1 MLSYDHVNQYRQWY
15 LDYKKKVKMSTT
27 YPLPYH
33 PPTHLPIGEVVYLI
47 SGKLDR
53 NKTLSTY
60 EIYSKIMSPSD
71 ILEMFIID
79 SHVEAVAKRKSSGE
93 LIKISTHMLGY
104 IISDLHYSTAQAVM
118 QSTPMRG
125 YNIRW
130 EQAKN
135 HNSFHHIFED
145 EESIVSLRD
154 LIILDGEQLYN
165 EVKGYGQSK

>member
-1 MLSYDHVNQYRQWY
+1 
-15 LDYKKKVKMSTT
+15 MSTT
-27 YPLPYH
+27 HPLPQY
-33 PPTHLPIGEVVYLI
+33 PPSTHLPVGEVVYLI

-60 EIYSKIMSPSD
+60 EIYSRIMSPSD

-104 IISDLHYSTAQAVM
+104 IISELHYSTAQAVM
-118 QSTPMRG
+118 QSSPMRG

-130 EQAKN
+130 EQCNNAS
-135 HNSFHHIFED
+135 SFHHIFED
-145 EESIVSLRD
+145 EDSVVSLRD
-154 LIILDGEQLYN
+154 LIILNGEELLAEVNMDG
-165 EVKGYGQSK
+165 GST